1 MQLKHYSL
9 FQATHEYVVIIN
21 EICCNRN
28 MSFSYHLLGTLK
40 NTISSLFA
48 SVWGYVTEFQPI
60 EHWVKAIISCL
71 DLAAR
76 TACLILH
83 TVLSLIGQL
92 DGKHSLEALKHKQ
105 NHNGEG
111 FRIPALQHEPLALQ
125 SPLTTSGNIANNV
138 PNVFKIPKL
147 YQNVE
152 RL

>member
-1 MQLKHYSL
+1 MKTL
-9 FQATHEYVVIIN
+9 FQANHEYVVIIN

-28 MSFSYHLLGTLK
+28 TSFSYHLLGTLK
-40 NTISSLFA
+40 TTISSLFA

-83 TVLSLIGQL
+83 TLLSLIGQL
-92 DGKHSLEALKHKQ
+92 DGKHSLEALEHRQ

-111 FRIPALQHEPLALQ
+111 F
-125 SPLTTSGNIANNV
+125 
-138 PNVFKIPKL
+138 
-147 YQNVE
+147 
-152 RL
+152 